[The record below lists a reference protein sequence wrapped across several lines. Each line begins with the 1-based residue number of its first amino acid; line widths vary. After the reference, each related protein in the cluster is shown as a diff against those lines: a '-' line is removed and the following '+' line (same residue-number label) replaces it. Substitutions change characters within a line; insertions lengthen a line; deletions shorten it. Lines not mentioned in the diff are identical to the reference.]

1 MDLIGKLR
9 GILGRQ
15 SGRGESEPSP
25 AHERNAELEG
35 KWLTVDHPSFFGH
48 ANISPDKRWVVGCD
62 DSDGDRHGGHRM
74 KGNGRVILVDYVSDR
89 IVHELKCFARPVDA
103 AASDS
108 GSYIVHD
115 CGFGSALRGDV
126 IAINTSGDEIYRRHY
141 RANIFNIGLSQCGR
155 YAAVQTAN
163 ADNKDSN
170 ILEVL
175 DLKNGK
181 QIFTVRPVGAWADGY
196 LFDTNADGELGQLRV
211 NLRDL
216 GYFRYSTT
224 GEFLDVESLQVAQ
237 LDKGCYTTK
246 IMAAQDLLRTDPTN
260 ESAKKALSVADA
272 ALTQGAGERYDWGAL
287 AHRIRGESFELLGQ
301 LSDALEA
308 YEQALA
314 MNPKVGVQRRAAT
327 LRKKLSAKK

>member
-1 MDLIGKLR
+1 MGLIGKLR
-9 GILGRQ
+9 SVLGHK
-15 SGRGESEPSP
+15 SGKKEPSP
-25 AHERNAELEG
+25 TYKRNTELEG
-35 KWLTVDHPSFFGH
+35 KWLTVDHPYFFGH
-48 ANISPDKRWVVGCD
+48 ANISPDKHWVVGCN
-62 DSDGDRHGGHRM
+62 DSDGGSHGGHRLES
-74 KGNGRVILVDYVSDR
+74 NGRVILVDYPSDR

-103 AASDS
+103 AVSNS
-108 GSYIVHD
+108 GSFIVHD
-115 CGFGSALRGDV
+115 CGFGNVLRGDV
-126 IAINTSGDEIYRRHY
+126 IAINTYGDEIYRRHY
-141 RANIFNIGLSQCGR
+141 RANIFNIGMSQCGR

-163 ADNKDSN
+163 ADNEDSN

-175 DLKNGK
+175 DLHNGQ

-216 GYFRYSTT
+216 GYFRYSAT
-224 GEFLDVESLQVAQ
+224 GEFLDAESLQIAQ
-237 LDKGCYTTK
+237 LGKGDYTTK
-246 IMAAQDLLRTDPTN
+246 LMAAQELLKTDTTE
-260 ESAKKALSVADA
+260 ESARNALSVADA
-272 ALTQGAGERYDWGAL
+272 ALKQGVGGQYGWGAL

-314 MNPKVGVQRRAAT
+314 MNPKVGVLRRAAT